1 MAFLSIRF
9 PLFWRGNEGF
19 GLRFVCF
26 GRLRSMVG
34 GGCDE
39 L

>member
-1 MAFLSIRF
+1 MAFLSIGF
-9 PLFWRGNEGF
+9 PFFLSRGNEGF
-19 GLRFVCF
+19 GCVLCV
-26 GRLRSMVG
+26 LMVG